1 MFLAGVGEP
10 SGRAFHRAFHVPGP
24 VLVPA
29 PPSRRSAW
37 VDDLRSCFIVG
48 WRPEPCPACS
58 RSGVAFWVAYPERP
72 GAGRMCAPGV
82 PWPTQVWVPGR
93 DTPVRDSGPV
103 GVSRQGPRWRRRK
116 RGSGFAASLGR
127 RARGRRRWPKR
138 KLSRGKKGPVS
149 ANCVAPQ
156 YARITPLA
164 GCNLPENGR
173 KQQDQT
179 KRGPCLVWCA
189 RILSD
194 LSHLCAILLLL
205 LVN

>member
-29 PPSRRSAW
+29 RRSAW

-103 GVSRQGPRWRRRK
+103 GVSALRDPPQGRPPPR
-116 RGSGFAASLGR
+116 S
-127 RARGRRRWPKR
+127 RARGVLRVSLRVRVPVKGCLGGQVPR
-138 KLSRGKKGPVS
+138 AEARG
-149 ANCVAPQ
+149 
-156 YARITPLA
+156 
-164 GCNLPENGR
+164 GR
-173 KQQDQT
+173 VVCT
-179 KRGPCLVWCA
+179 
-189 RILSD
+189 
-194 LSHLCAILLLL
+194 
-205 LVN
+205 